1 MTMLAVPHLIKTKG
15 SIVNVS
21 SVTGVR
27 SVSIL
32 NFSRAIDECI
42 FGDELLK
49 FKVRCI
55 FFRNFYT
62 KFVIIIYCSLS
73 SPFINAYLACM
84 LHNLSFVYI
93 VRIALYSFISFST
106 IRTSSF
112 YCFQFGGVL
121 PYCVSKSA
129 LDQFT
134 RCIAIGRCSLL

>member
-1 MTMLAVPHLIKTKG
+1 MY
-15 SIVNVS
+15 
-21 SVTGVR
+21 
-27 SVSIL
+27 
-32 NFSRAIDECI
+32 
-42 FGDELLK
+42 
-49 FKVRCI
+49 

-93 VRIALYSFISFST
+93 VRIALYSFISFPT
-106 IRTSSF
+106 IRTSSSF

-134 RCIAIGRCSLL
+134 RCIAIGRCSLLQSESYIFVNIVLRILNSHRKTAAFSMKILRTQIFIFYSQSCEQFFC